1 MANYNVDIELAV
13 KGNQRVEQQLKK
25 LEQLV
30 VKIGSKAKNIDL
42 GGQIRLKGEQKTLKE
57 KIKDQAA
64 WNKEQKKSVEIA
76 KQLNQRTK
84 GLGQFASPIGPKQDR
99 TAEIRKQA
107 QQQRLQLATKSAFQ
121 TKLEL
126 ALAKRLVGVEGQITK
141 QQQTQIKSQQ
151 SLNTQKEKA
160 LALTKREAAVAEKT
174 AARNKQSRGRAIGGA
189 ASGAIISAA
198 FPVLTGGSA
207 TESVL
212 GGVGGLL
219 GSALGPLGSF
229 AGGIGG
235 SALGRILND
244 AEELNKSLVALT
256 AKFGDTGAAALF
268 TAGDVSELAK
278 QLNITKEDVVSL
290 AGELGAFAQLSAIE
304 DLAKA
309 FGPIGGAGTFDALA
323 QAAESEAAALKAI
336 DGLRG
341 QIGLKTAEELLK
353 VLEIEGSEAAQA
365 ALLDAL
371 LDKTEDIT
379 TEVAKQVGFWDRV
392 AAAIFTAA
400 SGEFIDPKD
409 LAGERAADIVA
420 PDQSVIDKALADYEA
435 FLRRRKALDE
445 KFNPKKE
452 RKGRAGGGGALP
464 QSQEL
469 QLRQEILKTEL
480 AVNSIQ
486 GKRAALQF
494 TDLEAVR
501 AKELL
506 LAASLVKETQIL
518 ELARQQALTNSK
530 FPADNVLI
538 NQLYDDRLK
547 KIQSQNFLL
556 REQNGLSEKNILL
569 QQNLIALRNEQQT
582 GGIVQGLERG
592 IEDAHS
598 LGSSEVLELR
608 MKQLR
613 RQEDLI
619 GGINDKLAEQRLIE
633 ASGDAKKAEAAT
645 LEIGFL
651 NNRKAAIEALLPAL
665 NQAEQQQLKFNQ
677 AFAAVTPVVNSLVG
691 GISEVVAGTKT
702 AEEAFADF
710 LKSIGDMLIQAAQ
723 QMIAT
728 YIAIGIAKIFA
739 GMGSKGGGN
748 ELNLGAIESYSGI
761 GANTPMYAEGG
772 FVTGPTNALI
782 GEGGEPEY
790 VLPAS
795 KMNEA
800 MSRYSRG
807 ARGSAVIPMTGGQGD
822 EGDGSTGTAVLDV
835 RYTVERINN
844 VDYVTAQEFQEG
856 LSRATRQGAELGRRN
871 VYSDL
876 INKRS
881 VRSRVGL

>member
-1 MANYNVDIELAV
+1 MANYNVDIQLQVQGYKKIQDLNNTVNRLNQETKELQGRLT
-13 KGNQRVEQQLKK
+13 KGNPFNAAGVTKLNKGLSDGVSKTQQLSKVNQKAARIQQGNIENLIKLRKELRRVESDNAARRARQQDN
-25 LEQLV
+25 E
-30 VKIGSKAKNIDL
+30 
-42 GGQIRLKGEQKTLKE
+42 RR
-57 KIKDQAA
+57 QAA
-64 WNKEQKKSVEIA
+64 K
-76 KQLNQRTK
+76 
-84 GLGQFASPIGPKQDR
+84 
-99 TAEIRKQA
+99 
-107 QQQRLQLATKSAFQ
+107 
-121 TKLEL
+121 
-126 ALAKRLVGVEGQITK
+126 
-141 QQQTQIKSQQ
+141 
-151 SLNTQKEKA
+151 
-160 LALTKREAAVAEKT
+160 
-174 AARNKQSRGRAIGGA
+174 NKQSRGRAIGGA

-207 TESVL
+207 AESVF

-235 SALGRILND
+235 SALGRILTD

-268 TAGDVSELAK
+268 TADDVSELAK

-290 AGELGAFAQLSAIE
+290 AGELSAFAQLSAIE

-371 LDKTEDIT
+371 LDKTADIT
-379 TEVAKQVGFWDRV
+379 GEVAKQVTFWDRI

-452 RKGRAGGGGALP
+452 RKGRAGGGALP

-469 QLRQEILKTEL
+469 QLRQEILKAEL
-480 AVNSIQ
+480 AANSIQ
-486 GKRAALQF
+486 GKRAALQL

-501 AKELL
+501 AKESL

-530 FPADNVLI
+530 FPADNALI
-538 NQLYDDRLK
+538 NELYDDRLK

-569 QQNLIALRNEQQT
+569 QQSLIALRNEQQT
-582 GGIVQGLERG
+582 GGIVQRLERG
-592 IEDAHS
+592 IEDANS
-598 LGSSEVLELR
+598 PGSSEMLELR
-608 MKQLR
+608 IEQLR

-619 GGINDKLAEQRLIE
+619 GAINDKLAEQRLIE

-677 AFAAVTPVVNSLVG
+677 AFAAVTPAVKSLVG

-710 LKSIGDMLIQAAQ
+710 LKNIGDMLIQAAQ

-728 YIAIGIAKIFA
+728 YIAIGIAKAFA
-739 GMGSKGGGN
+739 GMGSSGGGGGN
-748 ELNLGAIESYSGI
+748 DLNLGGIESYSGV
-761 GANTPMYAEGG
+761 GANTRFAEGG
-772 FVTGPTNALI
+772 YVTGPTNALI

-790 VLPAS
+790 VIPES
-795 KMNEA
+795 KMRES
-800 MSRYSRG
+800 MGRYSRG
-807 ARGSAVIPMTGGQGD
+807 SRGGSVIPAEGGGAAGA
-822 EGDGSTGTAVLDV
+822 EGGVAVAAPIDV
-835 RYTVERINN
+835 RYSVERINS
-844 VDYVTAQEFQEG
+844 VDYVTADQFQNGMKRAAAEG
-856 LSRATRQGAELGRRN
+856 AQRGQQLTLSRLQQSPATRRR
-871 VYSDL
+871 
-876 INKRS
+876 I
-881 VRSRVGL
+881 GM